1 MPVRAACVKSIS
13 KGILGIK
20 YTPPVCFNAL
30 YLQGHERVFLTY
42 SPFFKNGG
50 KKRVMPAPADTGIQ
64 QRNSS
69 ALIIH
74 RTQSGCD

>member
-1 MPVRAACVKSIS
+1 VKSIS

-42 SPFFKNGG
+42 SPFFKNTE
-50 KKRVMPAPADTGIQ
+50 KERVPAPAIPAFNNEI
-64 QRNSS
+64 NSS
-69 ALIIH
+69 V
-74 RTQSGCD
+74 